1 MPNNELFKL
10 ENHLKSYLDE
20 KKMLTMAKNT
30 ILTYSRVLES
40 FLEYY
45 RGYYEEISLKNKDNA
60 FIVAFLNSKALL
72 SSSKNVYSSV

>member
-10 ENHLKSYLDE
+10 ENHLKNYLNE

-45 RGYYEEISLKNKDNA
+45 RGYYEDLFTDINRVSRG
-60 FIVAFLNSKALL
+60 
-72 SSSKNVYSSV
+72 

>member
-10 ENHLKSYLDE
+10 ENYLKSYLDE

-45 RGYYEEISLKNKDNA
+45 RGYYKDFPQYKIKILA
-60 FIVAFLNSKALL
+60 LNER
-72 SSSKNVYSSV
+72 NV

>member
-10 ENHLKSYLDE
+10 ENHLKSYLNE

-45 RGYYEEISLKNKDNA
+45 RGYYKDFPQYKIKILA
-60 FIVAFLNSKALL
+60 LNER
-72 SSSKNVYSSV
+72 NV